1 MKKILT
7 YLFSIVIIGALSFLY
22 SFSLVRNSNK
32 KITKVVVEFVGEDSS
47 FLTPQMVNKLLIQNN
62 RKVKNQPKSVL
73 DLQGLE
79 QVVLSNPYVEKATVF
94 YTIDGVFK
102 TIVKQRTPI
111 ARINTGNSSYYVDK
125 QGVEVPLSAN
135 YSARV
140 ILVTGDINKNN
151 LKEVIRFV
159 NVILA
164 DDFLKKEIIGVH
176 KTQKNES
183 AKGKKGLSGKKSK
196 TGLTAQNK
204 DPIKVNPARTK
215 KALQILKKH
224 YTVEKISIEIKYS
237 PSAIYA
243 VMNDK
248 HEQVSQQ
255 LQTNC
260 ITMLKKHR
268 SSKP

>member
-79 QVVLSNPYVEKATVF
+79 HNVLSNPYIEKATVF

-102 TIVKQRTPI
+102 TIVKQRTPV
-111 ARINTGNSSYYVDK
+111 ARINANNSSYYIDK
-125 QGVEVPLSAN
+125 QGVVVPLSTN

-140 ILVTGDINKNN
+140 ILITGDINKNN

-176 KTQKNES
+176 KTQKNEFILS
-183 AKGKKGLSGKKSK
+183 VRSGRYKIELGSLEKMNVKFQKLKAFYNKAFVDKTIEQYKTINLKYHNQVVCAK
-196 TGLTAQNK
+196 
-204 DPIKVNPARTK
+204 
-215 KALQILKKH
+215 
-224 YTVEKISIEIKYS
+224 
-237 PSAIYA
+237 
-243 VMNDK
+243 
-248 HEQVSQQ
+248 
-255 LQTNC
+255 
-260 ITMLKKHR
+260 
-268 SSKP
+268 

>member
-176 KTQKNES
+176 KTQKNEFILS
-183 AKGKKGLSGKKSK
+183 VRSGRYKIELGSLEKMNVKFQKLKAFYNKAFVDKTIEQYKTINLKYHNQVVCAK
-196 TGLTAQNK
+196 
-204 DPIKVNPARTK
+204 
-215 KALQILKKH
+215 
-224 YTVEKISIEIKYS
+224 
-237 PSAIYA
+237 
-243 VMNDK
+243 
-248 HEQVSQQ
+248 
-255 LQTNC
+255 
-260 ITMLKKHR
+260 
-268 SSKP
+268 